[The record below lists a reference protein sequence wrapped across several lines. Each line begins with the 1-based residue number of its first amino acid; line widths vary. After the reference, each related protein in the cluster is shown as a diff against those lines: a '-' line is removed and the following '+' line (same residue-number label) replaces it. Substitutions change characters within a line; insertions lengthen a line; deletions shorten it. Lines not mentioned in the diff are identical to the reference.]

1 MFRQLMEVRRGRG
14 VVDDWSWHAHN
25 IVIAAVPAA
34 ILWVGLETIRRD
46 MQAIDDALEESQQK
60 SSSSSGGM
68 KHGKHGKHQA
78 EPHHGTQPAVEP
90 QPNAVPQGAAAAPA
104 TDNAAIRELI
114 QRLEMLEKLEK
125 QRSEAL
131 SANRQSAPSAA
142 SSLIASGGVD
152 STNTSCSTAI
162 VTPAAAESL
171 VQQTA
176 AESLVQQT
184 AAGSLV
190 QQIHHVALPPLS
202 STKIAQQN
210 TSLSAGNDDSQP
222 VAVSK
227 GAGLSGNADSGKS
240 TGYGIPIAILP
251 VVGYMSYSLV
261 VWANGKRA

>member
-78 EPHHGTQPAVEP
+78 EPHPGTQPAVEP

-131 SANRQSAPSAA
+131 SANRQPAPSAA

-162 VTPAAAESL
+162 VTSA
-171 VQQTA
+171 A

-240 TGYGIPIAILP
+240 TGYGIPIAMLP

-261 VWANGKRA
+261 VWVNGKGA